1 MSKIFKASKV
11 VLDNKKFK
19 LSTEIV
25 DPFVLEEIQKNSIP
39 METSESRLL
48 NSKKVRE
55 DTEKHIEEAAI
66 EAREKIEDA
75 KIEHERIILDA
86 YDGAKEILEKAKV
99 DGHSEGY
106 KEGYDLGYSE
116 GKAIYEAEID
126 EAVQIKKNA
135 VETYKAMIESA
146 ESEVI
151 EVVISSIEKILNK
164 TIEEDSS
171 YIEGVI
177 KSALEK
183 CAFTTQL
190 TLRVSKEDFEY
201 ANSIKNKIVILVE
214 NIDDLIIKM
223 DPALIVGSCVIDTVS
238 GSVDSSVWS
247 QFEQIKAIFEE
258 MLKGD

>member
-25 DPFVLEEIQKNSIP
+25 DPLVLDEIRKHTVEPEKVTPDDSQ
-39 METSESRLL
+39 
-48 NSKKVRE
+48 KVRE
-55 DTEKHIEEAAI
+55 EREQRIEEAAI

-75 KIEHERIILDA
+75 RIEHERIILDA
-86 YDGAKEILEKAKV
+86 YDAAKEILEKSKIE
-99 DGHSEGY
+99 GHDEGH
-106 KEGYDLGYSE
+106 KEGYELGYNE
-116 GKAIYEAEID
+116 GKSIYQAEIND
-126 EAVQIKKNA
+126 ALQIKRDA
-135 VETYKAMIESA
+135 VETYKNMIDSVEA
-146 ESEVI
+146 EVI
-151 EVVISSIEKILNK
+151 EIVISSIEKILNK
-164 TIEEDSS
+164 TIGDDQS

-183 CAFTTQL
+183 CAFTTEL
-190 TLRVSKEDFEY
+190 TLRVSEEDYEY

-214 NIDDLIIKM
+214 NIDDLIIKA
-223 DPALIVGSCVIDTVS
+223 DPALVIGSCVIDTVS

-247 QFEQIKAIFEE
+247 QFEQIKDIFEE